1 MNLGTHSLTLP
12 FFSTKMYLLLFPSN
26 IAHIPHLL
34 STVQFFQKIIMEKY
48 PFVDDAHI
56 LDGADDH
63 RDYHDYDDGGQ
74 AKLPRDYGGAYMQL
88 KLIIN

>member
-1 MNLGTHSLTLP
+1 
-12 FFSTKMYLLLFPSN
+12 
-26 IAHIPHLL
+26 
-34 STVQFFQKIIMEKY
+34 MEKY